1 MKSKFMRCFTG
12 VLFLMSILFV
22 TGCTKQENSVSENQ
36 HPCYSVDL
44 PEDKSVTDLFELHNQ
59 VNVSLSNLTDT
70 NSNEVFKV
78 ATLPSGNSVV
88 WKEPGSTF
96 VYVTDYDSD
105 YVSDHIYTYSSKL
118 QSHDL
123 TFEEFKETQYKD
135 DLKDGE

>member
-12 VLFLMSILFV
+12 VLFLMSILLV
-22 TGCTKQENSVSENQ
+22 AGCKTQENQHENQ

-59 VNVSLSNLTDT
+59 IDVSLTDG
-70 NSNEVFKV
+70 NNNEVFKV
-78 ATLPSGNSVV
+78 ATLSSGNSVV
-88 WKEPGSTF
+88 WKKQGSTF

-118 QSHDL
+118 QNHDL
-123 TFEEFKETQYKD
+123 TFEEFKETKYKD
-135 DLKDGE
+135 DLKDEE

>member
-12 VLFLMSILFV
+12 VLFLLSILFV
-22 TGCTKQENSVSENQ
+22 TGCKTQENQVSENP

-44 PEDKSVTDLFELHNQ
+44 PEYKSVTDLFELHNQ
-59 VNVSLSNLTDT
+59 IDVSLTDGH
-70 NSNEVFKV
+70 SNEVFKV

-88 WKEPGSTF
+88 WKKQGSTF

-118 QSHDL
+118 LDHDL
-123 TFEEFKETQYKD
+123 TFEEFKNTQYKE
-135 DLKDGE
+135 DLKDEE